1 MNWLMVILGIGIAI
15 YSIYNLKILKRGEIY
30 GRNKLFYISYAVL
43 GVCSA
48 VAGAAVFSGQTN
60 KYLIWAMLVLHI
72 IALFLVPK
80 KR

>member
-1 MNWLMVILGIGIAI
+1 MNWLMAILGIGATI
-15 YSIYNLKILKRGEIY
+15 YSIYNLKILKRDEIY
-30 GRNKLFYISYAVL
+30 GRNKLFYISYAAL

-48 VAGAAVFSGQTN
+48 VAGATLFSGQTN

-80 KR
+80 KK